1 MRKCPP
7 KIKIGYKEIDIEF
20 VKSDFAKQTDSYG
33 EYQHRSN
40 RIEIQKDL
48 NDADYANTLLHE
60 ILHAVAYEMSLTQEG
75 NVLAKDSDEEIVVNS
90 ITNGLMGVIK
100 DNSWFLKIIQENINS
115 GK

>member
-20 VKSDFAKQTDSYG
+20 TKSDFAKQTDSYG
-33 EYQHRSN
+33 EYHHRLN
-40 RIEIQKDL
+40 KIEIQQDL

-75 NVLAKDSDEEIVVNS
+75 NVLAKDTNEEIVINS
-90 ITNGLMGVIK
+90 MTNGLMGVFK
-100 DNSWFLKIIQENINS
+100 DNPWFLKIIQENIN
-115 GK
+115 KK